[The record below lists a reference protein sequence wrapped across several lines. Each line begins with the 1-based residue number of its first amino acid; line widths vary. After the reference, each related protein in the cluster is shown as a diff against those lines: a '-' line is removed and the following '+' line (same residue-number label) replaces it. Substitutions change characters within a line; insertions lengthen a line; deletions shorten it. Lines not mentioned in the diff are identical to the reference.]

1 MRLQLQQEDN
11 CSRTNWNVDED
22 SHRRNDYRRPNTLE
36 EANSNLLREMRREMD
51 ELSSVIKEK
60 TYRNLDGMVRR
71 TDLPFTMRVLECPM
85 PSKFHLPQ
93 LKSFNDLKDLLDHI
107 TTLKTTLGL

>member
-1 MRLQLQQEDN
+1 
-11 CSRTNWNVDED
+11 
-22 SHRRNDYRRPNTLE
+22 
-36 EANSNLLREMRREMD
+36 MRREMD